1 MFVTLLHDV
10 VQSKLLQVFSKLKR
24 YTSVSNF
31 SPSQMAQYS
40 VACQSFCQW
49 VLAIEHCGRIY
60 RVVEPKRNMHKEI
73 SIRLEAVRSKLVEK
87 EDQLTEVWK
96 M

>member
-1 MFVTLLHDV
+1 MQLILHDL

-24 YTSVSNF
+24 YTSVPNF

-49 VLAIEHCGRIY
+49 VLAIEHYGRIH
-60 RVVEPKRNMHKEI
+60 RVVEPKRKLHKEI
-73 SIRLEAVRSKLVEK
+73 SNRLEAVKSKLAEK
-87 EDQLTEVWK
+87 EDQLTEV
-96 M
+96 